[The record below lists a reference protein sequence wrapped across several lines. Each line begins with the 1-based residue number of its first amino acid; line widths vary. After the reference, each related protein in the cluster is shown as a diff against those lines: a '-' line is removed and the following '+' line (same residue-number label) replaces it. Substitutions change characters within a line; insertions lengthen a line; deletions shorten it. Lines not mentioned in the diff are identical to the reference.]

1 MCMTK
6 IQILMKSKS
15 YRLKK
20 RCLNYGISFLLYYM
34 RIQIFLVDTKPSSL
48 SAARERFSV
57 SEIPTVKKLVSGIP
71 TSGMIKGVG
80 NTDILFLLVEYI
92 KRMICKVRPLA
103 GRKWIA
109 IEGKGGEELR
119 KI

>member
-1 MCMTK
+1 MA
-6 IQILMKSKS
+6 
-15 YRLKK
+15 
-20 RCLNYGISFLLYYM
+20 SFFCC
-34 RIQIFLVDTKPSSL
+34 IIGGESFLVDTKPTSL
-48 SAARERFSV
+48 SSARGRFSV
-57 SEIPTVKKLVSGIP
+57 SRIP

>member
-1 MCMTK
+1 MW
-6 IQILMKSKS
+6 IQSLPV
-15 YRLKK
+15 
-20 RCLNYGISFLLYYM
+20 FLL
-34 RIQIFLVDTKPSSL
+34 LGDG
-48 SAARERFSV
+48 FSV

>member
-1 MCMTK
+1 MASLFLCCIIGEYK
-6 IQILMKSKS
+6 
-15 YRLKK
+15 
-20 RCLNYGISFLLYYM
+20 SFLW
-34 RIQIFLVDTKPSSL
+34 IQNLLVFLLLGDG
-48 SAARERFSV
+48 FSV

>member
-1 MCMTK
+1 MASLFFCVIGEYK
-6 IQILMKSKS
+6 YFLWIQNL
-15 YRLKK
+15 LV
-20 RCLNYGISFLLYYM
+20 FLL
-34 RIQIFLVDTKPSSL
+34 LGDG
-48 SAARERFSV
+48 FSV